1 MKKCETIGCQAFVI
15 EGQILCDKCAQK
27 LVCTPQVPFK
37 EFKAR
42 VPEMPLTLMGV
53 HMDTS
58 PSGLAAKYPQY
69 YKSTQGMTEVDV
81 YAVHKLFDIQDPSGA
96 IQHASKK
103 LLLSGV
109 RTGNKTKYQ
118 DIIEARDTLNRWL
131 ELNKE

>member
-15 EGQILCDKCAQK
+15 EGQVLCDKCTQK

-37 EFKAR
+37 EFKAK
-42 VPEMPLTLMGV
+42 VPEMLPLMGI

-58 PSGLAAKYPQY
+58 PSGLVAKYPKY

-81 YAVHKLFDIQDPSGA
+81 YAVLKIFDIQDPSGA
-96 IQHASKK
+96 LHHAAKK

-109 RTGNKTKYQ
+109 RTGGKTKQQ
-118 DIIEARDTLNRWL
+118 DITEARDTLNRWL

>member
-15 EGQILCDKCAQK
+15 EGQILCDKCTQK

-37 EFKAR
+37 EFKAK
-42 VPEMPLTLMGV
+42 VPELSTV
-53 HMDTS
+53 S
-58 PSGLAAKYPQY
+58 LAAKYPKY

-81 YAVHKLFDIQDPSGA
+81 YAVLKIFDIQDPSGA
-96 IQHASKK
+96 LHHATKK

-109 RTGNKTKYQ
+109 RTGGKTKQQ
-118 DIIEARDTLNRWL
+118 DITEARDTLNRWL